1 MRKTFCCDRG
11 QLTFYSHRDQ
21 SKWNELILD
30 TLNGV
35 SLKETAAKI
44 NVNERNV
51 FNMRHKL
58 LVSLGTEERPIHS
71 GKWSWNG
78 WKVYSIQS
86 TKIDGVEPKHRGTP
100 ATKRGLSNQQVCII
114 TAKRFGHTIAR
125 TLNYGKPSS
134 IDLLRF
140 GECLESKSFVML
152 DGSNS
157 YNELLESKNCTKKV
171 LISHESY
178 DKFNHLNTVNNFH
191 KLIEEKLQK
200 YKGVASKYINR
211 YNALFVM

>member
-1 MRKTFCCDRG
+1 MAS
-11 QLTFYSHRDQ
+11 YHPY
-21 SKWNELILD
+21 
-30 TLNGV
+30 
-35 SLKETAAKI
+35 
-44 NVNERNV
+44 
-51 FNMRHKL
+51 KL
-58 LVSLGTEERPIHS
+58 
-71 GKWSWNG
+71 
-78 WKVYSIQS
+78 
-86 TKIDGVEPKHRGTP
+86 
-100 ATKRGLSNQQVCII
+100 
-114 TAKRFGHTIAR
+114 
-125 TLNYGKPSS
+125 SS

-178 DKFNHLNTVNNFH
+178 DKFNHLNTVNSFH

-211 YNALFVM
+211 YNALFLSCKGKLKEWITQKNYSMYCLG